1 MNEPEKCTS
10 SEAASKE
17 GQEGEDENGGPDGNT
32 ATEVLAVAHRV
43 VVENSLD
50 CRGER
55 QKFVRCE
62 CPRVPGDEGTE
73 RGGGEGRG
81 GR

>member
-10 SEAASKE
+10 SKTASKE

-43 VVENSLD
+43 VVENSLV
-50 CRGER
+50 C
-55 QKFVRCE
+55 
-62 CPRVPGDEGTE
+62 
-73 RGGGEGRG
+73 
-81 GR
+81 